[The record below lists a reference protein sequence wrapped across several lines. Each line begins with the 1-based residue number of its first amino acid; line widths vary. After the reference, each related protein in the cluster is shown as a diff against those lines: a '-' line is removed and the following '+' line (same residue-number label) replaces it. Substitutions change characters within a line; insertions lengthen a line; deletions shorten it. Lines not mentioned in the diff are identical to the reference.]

1 MLQNST
7 GKAEFN
13 TQSFG
18 VSGYPGKTS
27 GRGFAD
33 VRRSK
38 KLEVRMKRQFLIL
51 IVITAML
58 LSGCT
63 HQEKAVSGHP
73 VPTQEVKPDN
83 VYNTMSETAA
93 QYGITHENY
102 PRIDGST
109 STQGIAMAINR
120 AMYRYS
126 EKDNRPEDVSKTV
139 PSYKRLIAGEVDLI
153 IVPYASSEVLALA
166 QKSGVELEFYPVAAE
181 ALIFITPV
189 ENTTD
194 SITGDQ
200 VRTIYL
206 DYGIKSWSQLGGP
219 DKELI
224 PICRNADSG
233 SQSQLDNLVLYDQPM
248 HPDIQ
253 KNYVELT
260 MEGMLELVAF
270 YHNGGLDSKP
280 TDSYALGYTL
290 YTYLQN
296 MNEVTGV
303 GSRLKILSFEG
314 VKPTEENIAKGSYSL
329 ADGYYAVVR
338 KDLPEGHSARGAI
351 KWLQSDEGAAAV
363 RDRGFIPLK

>member
-1 MLQNST
+1 MTT
-7 GKAEFN
+7 G
-13 TQSFG
+13 QDFG
-18 VSGYPGKTS
+18 RS
-27 GRGFAD
+27 FAD
-33 VRRSK
+33 ACRSE
-38 KLEVRMKRQFLIL
+38 KLEVRMKRRFLIL

-63 HQEKAVSGHP
+63 HQEKAVSAP
-73 VPTQEVKPDN
+73 PAPTQEVKPDN

-93 QYGITHENY
+93 HYGITHENY

-109 STQGIAMAINR
+109 STQGIAMAINQ
-120 AMYRYS
+120 AMYRYL
-126 EKDNRPEDVSKTV
+126 ENENLPMEVSKTV
-139 PSYKRLIAGEVDLI
+139 PSYKRLIAGEVELI
-153 IVPYASSEVLALA
+153 LVPYPSAAVLALA
-166 QKSGVELEFYPVAAE
+166 QESGVELEFHPVAAE
-181 ALIFITPV
+181 ALIFITPA
-189 ENTTD
+189 ENPAD
-194 SITGDQ
+194 NITGDQ

-206 DYGIKSWSQLGGP
+206 DYGIRSWSELGGS

-233 SQSQLDNLVLYDQPM
+233 SQSQLDNLVLHDQPM
-248 HPDIQ
+248 HPGIQ

-270 YHNGGLDSKP
+270 YHHGGLDGKP

-296 MNEVTGV
+296 MNEVTEI

-314 VKPTEENIAKGSYSL
+314 VEPTEENIAKGSYSL

-338 KDLPEGHSARGAI
+338 KDLPAAHSARGI
-351 KWLQSDEGAAAV
+351 LKWLQSDEAAAAIKA
-363 RDRGFIPLK
+363 RGFIPKQDRTKLSW